1 MREPLPRFRRARGF
15 TLIEILVVITILAIM
30 AALIVPRI
38 MDRPDQARATAARA
52 DVNAIMSALKLY
64 KLDNGVY
71 PSNEQGLQALVQK
84 PDRGD
89 IPRNWKPGGYLEK
102 LSKDPWQHD
111 YQYLNPGIRGEVDV
125 FSLGSDGQ
133 PGGEGYA
140 ADIGSWQ

>member
-1 MREPLPRFRRARGF
+1 MNERPLTRRARGF

-52 DVNAIMSALKLY
+52 DVNAIMGALKLY

-71 PSNEQGLQALVQK
+71 PSNEQGLQALVKK

-102 LSKDPWQHD
+102 LSQDPWQHD

>member
-1 MREPLPRFRRARGF
+1 MERATATVRRPRGF
-15 TLIEILVVITILAIM
+15 TLIEILVVVAIIGILATMIIPQIM
-30 AALIVPRI
+30 NQ
-38 MDRPDQARATAARA
+38 PDQAKAVAARA
-52 DVNAIMSALKLY
+52 DVNAIYGALKLY

-71 PSNEQGLQALVQK
+71 PSNEQGLQALVRK

-102 LSKDPWQHD
+102 LPQDPWQHD
-111 YQYLNPGIRGEVDV
+111 YMYLNPGIRGEIDV